1 MIYLITRGEYSDYGV
16 VGYCTSKNVAEKV
29 CAKLN
34 RRELQRIY
42 NSNPYMVESCRCM
55 DEKPKAES
63 VAYEY
68 KFYARKDISGK
79 VEMTYPYSVEG
90 VLVDEW
96 LPVRVESDVIKDPA
110 TGIGYLVIE
119 TYTIRVRVKQKN
131 RDKALKIAEDAL
143 AQYRAEEEEKN
154 EKDREEML

>member
-16 VGYCTSKNVAEKV
+16 VGYCTSKNAAEKV

-68 KFYARKDISGK
+68 EFHAAKDISGE
-79 VEMTYPYSVEG
+79 VVIRYPYSAEG
-90 VLVDEW
+90 VLVDEL
-96 LPVRVESDVIKDPA
+96 LPVRVERD
-110 TGIGYLVIE
+110 GYTISE

-143 AQYRAEEEEKN
+143 AQYRTEEEG
-154 EKDREEML
+154 MA

>member
-1 MIYLITRGEYSDYGV
+1 MIYLITQGDYSDYHV
-16 VGYCTSKNVAEKV
+16 VGYCTSKNAAEKI

-34 RRELQRIY
+34 RRELQKIY

-68 KFYARKDISGK
+68 KFHAKKDISGK
-79 VEMTYPYSVEG
+79 VVIFCPYSVEG
-90 VLVDEW
+90 VLVDGW
-96 LPVRVESDVIKDPA
+96 LPVRVEHD
-110 TGIGYLVIE
+110 GYSISE
-119 TYTIRVRVKQKN
+119 AYTIRVRVKQKN

-143 AQYRAEEEEKN
+143 AQYRAEEEE
-154 EKDREEML
+154 RI

>member
-55 DEKPKAES
+55 NEKPKAES

-68 KFYARKDISGK
+68 EFHAAKDISGE
-79 VEMTYPYSVEG
+79 VEIRYPRSADG

-96 LPVRVESDVIKDPA
+96 LPVRVKRDGYSVSES
-110 TGIGYLVIE
+110 
-119 TYTIRVRVKQKN
+119 YTIRVRVKQKN
-131 RDKALKIAEDAL
+131 RDKALKIAKDAL
-143 AQYRAEEEEKN
+143 ARYRAEEEGI
-154 EKDREEML
+154 

>member
-16 VGYCTSKNVAEKV
+16 VGYCTSKNIAEKI

-34 RRELQRIY
+34 RMELQRVYSI
-42 NSNPYMVESCRCM
+42 PYMVESCRCM

-68 KFYARKDISGK
+68 EFHAIKDISGK
-79 VEMTYPYSVEG
+79 VEMTYPYSAEG

-96 LPVRVESDVIKDPA
+96 LPVRVEPDVIKDPA
-110 TGIGYLVIE
+110 TGIGFLVSE

>member
-16 VGYCTSKNVAEKV
+16 VGYCTSKSAAEKI

-34 RRELQRIY
+34 RRELQRDY
-42 NSNPYMVESCRCM
+42 NSPYMVESCRCM

-68 KFYARKDISGK
+68 KFRAAKDISGE
-79 VEMTYPYSVEG
+79 VVIHYPYSAEG
-90 VLVDEW
+90 VLVDGW
-96 LPVRVESDVIKDPA
+96 LPVRVEHEALRNPV
-110 TGIGYLVIE
+110 TGGA
-119 TYTIRVRVKQKN
+119 YTIRVRVKQKN

-143 AQYRAEEEEKN
+143 AQYRAEEEE
-154 EKDREEML
+154 RI

>member
-68 KFYARKDISGK
+68 EFHATKDISGE
-79 VEMTYPYSVEG
+79 VVIRYPYSAEG

-96 LPVRVESDVIKDPA
+96 LPVRVERD
-110 TGIGYLVIE
+110 GYSISE
-119 TYTIRVRVKQKN
+119 SYTIRVRVKQKN

-143 AQYRAEEEEKN
+143 AQYRAEEEG
-154 EKDREEML
+154 MT